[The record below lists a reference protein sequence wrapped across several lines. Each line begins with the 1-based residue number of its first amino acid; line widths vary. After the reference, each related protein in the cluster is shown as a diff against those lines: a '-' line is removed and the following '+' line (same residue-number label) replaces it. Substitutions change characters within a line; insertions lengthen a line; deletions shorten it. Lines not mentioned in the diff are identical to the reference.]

1 MKEEKGKASPKT
13 STGGEKEA
21 SQTNIDQ
28 CFFLLPLWGRSGG
41 GLSLITIFY
50 PVILAGSPFTN
61 TGFSLCFLGINMSL

>member
-28 CFFLLPLWGRSGG
+28 CYSLLLPCNGIGRGA
-41 GLSLITIFY
+41 F
-50 PVILAGSPFTN
+50 PFP
-61 TGFSLCFLGINMSL
+61 LYK